1 MSQVPLFIS
10 NFSRTVRFPIRV
22 AFATL
27 ALLLAY
33 NFLIAASKP
42 NAVVSYDS
50 NLRNRVI
57 AENYVDHPVA
67 PAVIVGSSM
76 TFLLSSA
83 FMEGEY
89 LGNRIYNLALAGRNV
104 ATGLDIV
111 LRKPERPRLIF
122 VEVNRLE
129 LTYAPEFVEQLY
141 QQPWRSLRQIA
152 PGFRLENRPL
162 DIATVLTWSA
172 AKNLLGR
179 WGVAASERVYA
190 PMSGVNGTVPREP
203 AGPSPAYHAL
213 MKFIV
218 DVLGQ
223 RVDALRARGVRII
236 LLRMPADPTTE
247 TVEERYKEIETL
259 RRFPKG
265 EYEWLDLR
273 GTGDYQTSDGL
284 HLIKISARQ
293 VAKILKDI
301 ANADANR

>member
-1 MSQVPLFIS
+1 VPLYIS
-10 NFSRTVRFPIRV
+10 NFSRALSFPIRV

-33 NFLIAASKP
+33 NLLIAVWKP

-50 NLRNRVI
+50 NLRNRMI
-57 AENYVDHPVA
+57 AENYVDFPVA

-76 TFLLSSA
+76 TFLLSRA
-83 FMEGEY
+83 FMESDD
-89 LGNRIYNLALAGRNV
+89 LGSHIYNLALAGRNV

-129 LTYAPEFVEQLY
+129 LTYAPDFVEQLY
-141 QQPWRSLRQIA
+141 QEPWKALRQVA

-172 AKNLLGR
+172 VKNLFGR
-179 WGVAASERVYA
+179 WGLEASVRVFA
-190 PMSGVNGTVPREP
+190 PKPEANNSPAEP
-203 AGPSPAYHAL
+203 ASPASAYQAQ

-218 DVLGQ
+218 DILGQ
-223 RVDALRARGVRII
+223 RVDALRKQGVRII
-236 LLRMPADPTTE
+236 LLRMPVHPATE
-247 TVEERYKEIETL
+247 TVDERYKEMETL

-265 EYEWLDLR
+265 QYEWLDLQ
-273 GTGDYQTSDGL
+273 GTGDYQTSDGM
-284 HLIKISARQ
+284 HLVKTSARQ
-293 VAKILKDI
+293 VAKILT
-301 ANADANR
+301 NFADANANR